1 MEEGENSSKASVA
14 SAAAASDPNDLKGC
28 ITFLVLPVVMLV
40 DGVCLSS
47 LWGWFLTPLGLPK
60 IGVAHGVGLMLL
72 RKFFT
77 VGSTRQGSLKKDYV
91 LSMLQVKILAM
102 LLGYVMYRIMIRP

>member
-1 MEEGENSSKASVA
+1 MEQGKKSPEAPVA
-14 SAAAASDPNDLKGC
+14 HVATASDPNDLKGC
-28 ITFLVLPVVMLV
+28 TTFLVLPVVMLV

-72 RKFFT
+72 LKFFT
-77 VGSTRQGSLKKDYV
+77 VGGMRQGSLKKDYV

-102 LLGYVMYRIMIRP
+102 LLGYVTYKIMIRP